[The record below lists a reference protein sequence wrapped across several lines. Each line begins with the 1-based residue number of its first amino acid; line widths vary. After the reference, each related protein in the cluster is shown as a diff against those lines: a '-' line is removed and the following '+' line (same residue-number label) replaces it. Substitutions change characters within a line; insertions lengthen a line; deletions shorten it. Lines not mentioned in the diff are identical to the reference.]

1 MTNFDIEESL
11 GKKVVGID
19 EVGRGTLA
27 GPVLAAAVFIDRS
40 QWKNFLK
47 KYPNIIKI
55 DDSKKIS
62 KKNRLKIYNA
72 LTKIISF
79 GIGAASVKE
88 IEKNNILQASLKA
101 MERAYRALSIDAEF
115 VLVDGINAP
124 KINSKVKTIKNG
136 DNISTSIASASIIAK
151 VIRDK
156 LMAKLSNKYPKFLWD
171 KNSGYGTKKHIE
183 NIKIF
188 GVTPHHRKT
197 FKPIL
202 KMVE

>member
-11 GKKVVGID
+11 GKKVIGID

-47 KYPNIIKI
+47 RYPNIIKI

-62 KKNRLKIYNA
+62 KKNRLRIYNA

-88 IEKNNILQASLKA
+88 IEENNILQASLKA
-101 MERAYRALSIDAEF
+101 MERAYNALSIDAEF

-156 LMAKLSNKYPKFLWD
+156 LMTKLSNKYPEFLWN

-188 GVTPHHRKT
+188 GITPHHRKT